1 MPSTPWRVGE
11 VMALRVGVVG
21 FGAMGRQHVRV
32 LGTLDGV
39 EFVGAVDPAWEA
51 LGGLPEE
58 QRLAT
63 IDELIARRL
72 DYCVISVP
80 AFLHEEVG
88 TRMAS
93 AGVPSLI
100 EKPLAMDAPS
110 AERLATAFEKAG
122 VLGAVGH
129 VERYN
134 AAVRSAR
141 ERIQQGDLGEVFQV
155 STRRQGPFPSRIS
168 DVGVVKDLATHD
180 IDLTSWVADSGYR
193 SVSAV
198 VTHRSGRATE
208 DGVLVAGTL
217 ERGTI
222 VSHAVNWLAP
232 FKERETTVIG
242 ERGAFVIDTLAAD
255 LTFYSSGHRESAWE
269 ELAHFRGVR
278 EGDVTRI
285 ALDKP
290 EPLLME
296 HIAFRDAVLGQPSVI
311 VSLSEGVEVM
321 RVADAVIAAAQSG
334 HAIDVGDIG

>member
-1 MPSTPWRVGE
+1 MV
-11 VMALRVGVVG
+11 LRAGVIG

-32 LGTLDGV
+32 LKGLEGV
-39 EFVGAVDPAWEA
+39 EFVGAADPAIEV
-51 LGGLPEE
+51 LSGLPQE

-63 IDELIARRL
+63 VDELLGRGL

-80 AFLHEEVG
+80 AHLHEQVG
-88 TRMAS
+88 LQVAS
-93 AGVPSLI
+93 AGVPALI

-110 AERLATAFEKAG
+110 AARLAAAFEHAG

-141 ERIQQGDLGEVFQV
+141 ERIEHGELGEVFQV
-155 STRRQGPFPSRIS
+155 STRRQGPFPHRIS

-180 IDLTSWVADSGYR
+180 IDLTSWVAESAYS

-198 VTHRSGRATE
+198 VTHRSGRAAE
-208 DGVLVAGTL
+208 DGVLIAGTL
-217 ERGTI
+217 ARGTI
-222 VSHAVNWLAP
+222 VSHSVNWLSP

-255 LTFYSSGHRESAWE
+255 LIHYASGHVESAWE

-290 EPLLME
+290 EPLVLE
-296 HIAFRDAVLGQPSVI
+296 HVAFRDAVLGRPSATI
-311 VSLSEGVEVM
+311 SLSEGVDVM
-321 RVADAVIAAAQSG
+321 RVADAVLEAAERG
-334 HAIDVGDIG
+334 VAIDVGKSA